1 MSDRKIPFYVY
12 VQTLYYLHGFNFR
25 TQFYLRAHVNIIVIS
40 LDGFAIKQVELARF
54 LGVHIDGNV
63 NWKSQI
69 SHVCSKIAQIP
80 VYFVALLCRVR
91 AMH

>member
-1 MSDRKIPFYVY
+1 M
-12 VQTLYYLHGFNFR
+12 
-25 TQFYLRAHVNIIVIS
+25 HVNIIVIS
-40 LDGFAIKQVELARF
+40 LDGSAIKQVELARF

-80 VYFVALLCRVR
+80 V
-91 AMH
+91 